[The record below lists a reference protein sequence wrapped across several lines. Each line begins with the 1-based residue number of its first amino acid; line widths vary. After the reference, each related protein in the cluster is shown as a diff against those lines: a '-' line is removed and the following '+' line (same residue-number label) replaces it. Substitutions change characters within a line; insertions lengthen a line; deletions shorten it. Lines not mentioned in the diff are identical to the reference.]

1 MEKKYILTEQVAEMK
16 IRRMAFEIIENNREE
31 KTLILA
37 GILENGLVLA
47 SQIKTFLELNST
59 ISVQLIKIVMNKQ
72 NPLDCQIAEASS
84 VRDQV
89 IVVIDDVINSGKTF
103 LYALIPL
110 LNEMPRK
117 IQTLTLVER
126 SYKTFPVHAD
136 YVGISLSTTLQD
148 HIYVEVI
155 GDRVMGAYLY

>member
-1 MEKKYILTEQVAEMK
+1 MEKKYILTEHVAEMK
-16 IRRMAFEIIENNREE
+16 LRRMAFEIIENNREE

-37 GILENGLVLA
+37 GILDNGMVLA
-47 SQIKTFLELNST
+47 RQIKTFLEMNST
-59 ISVQLIKIVMNKQ
+59 IEVHLIEISLNKQ
-72 NPLDCQIAEASS
+72 NPLECEISDAST
-84 VRDQV
+84 VKDQV
-89 IVVIDDVINSGKTF
+89 VIVIDDVINSGKTF

-110 LNEMPRK
+110 LMEMPRK

-148 HIYVEVI
+148 HIYVEVN
-155 GDRVMGAYLY
+155 GDNVMGAYLY

>member
-1 MEKKYILTEQVAEMK
+1 MEKKYILTGAVAEMK

-37 GILENGLVLA
+37 GILDNGMVLA
-47 SQIKTFLELNST
+47 RQIKTFLELNST
-59 ISVQLIKIVMNKQ
+59 ISVQLIEIAMNKQ
-72 NPLDCQIAEASS
+72 NPLDCQIAEASF
-84 VRDQV
+84 VKDQV
-89 IVVIDDVINSGKTF
+89 VVVIDDVINSGKTF

-136 YVGISLSTTLQD
+136 YVGVSLSTTLQD
-148 HIYVEVI
+148 HIYVEVL
-155 GDRVMGAYLY
+155 GDKVMGAYLY